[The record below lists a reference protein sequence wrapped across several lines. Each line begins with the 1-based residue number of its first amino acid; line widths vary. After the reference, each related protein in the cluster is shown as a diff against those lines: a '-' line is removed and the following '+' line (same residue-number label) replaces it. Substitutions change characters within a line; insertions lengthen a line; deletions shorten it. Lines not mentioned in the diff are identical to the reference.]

1 MIIIDQFCPNYFSI
15 FSFRFLLH
23 KAKESCY
30 ISSSGEDDDAGNA
43 AGSLDWDLVSS
54 ACNGGDLRNGDPGPD
69 SRSSNASNDVDL
81 GDSEEQ
87 MRTLHT
93 QILCYILLLHI
104 LQIKQV

>member
-1 MIIIDQFCPNYFSI
+1 MGNDVVLNNGGLDSD
-15 FSFRFLLH
+15 SD
-23 KAKESCY
+23 A
-30 ISSSGEDDDAGNA
+30 AGNA

-69 SRSSNASNDVDL
+69 SGSSNASNDVDL

-87 MRTLHT
+87 MRTLRA

>member
-1 MIIIDQFCPNYFSI
+1 MGNDVVLNNGGLDSD
-15 FSFRFLLH
+15 S
-23 KAKESCY
+23 
-30 ISSSGEDDDAGNA
+30 DTAGNA
-43 AGSLDWDLVSS
+43 AGSLDWDLVSN
-54 ACNGGDLRNGDPGPD
+54 ACNDGDLRNGGLGPD

-81 GDSEEQ
+81 GDSEQQ